1 MLNISTNIPHCSSLG
16 DEIASPEAQSLKK
29 DMWESKEILSQAQ
42 NDEKHFLKNTLLRH
56 CGPRP
61 AISKVC
67 NPHIFGR
74 SLFFLCI
81 SALERQRKKSE
92 QIKEEKLHAKEI
104 AGQARNDGYIFIAK
118 Y

>member
-1 MLNISTNIPHCSSLG
+1 MCEKVGSNLVHVTAPAST
-16 DEIASPEAQSLKK
+16 
-29 DMWESKEILSQAQ
+29 QAGTF
-42 NDEKHFLKNTLLRH
+42 FL
-56 CGPRP
+56 
-61 AISKVC
+61 
-67 NPHIFGR
+67 FG